1 MADNLSEFP
10 ADQRESAGARCN
22 PTINARLSQ
31 ICYGF
36 VCISMLLFG
45 YLAAAHP
52 DIYYL
57 ATKEDNWLENF
68 TAVAFLLAGGMLFAA
83 ALTARRLFP
92 RFAYILGGVVMVFF
106 AIEEISWGQRIIG
119 FETPDFLAIAS
130 AQEEFNIH
138 NRYDVEFIFLKE
150 KETLFALCIAACA
163 IFFLRKDRIFGIP
176 SPPILLILAILV
188 MLSFASLN
196 LAEGVANYPSGFL
209 SFLQAILTWTRALLL
224 LLLLILLLFAL
235 FSKNAGL
242 FIAVAASLF
251 LVVSTA
257 YMVYHYHHHGLL
269 YGEMREYLFSVVC
282 FFYALMALLDQRVA
296 RQKIAPAFVA
306 LIPASGAC
314 FYAHKILNQPYGGM
328 LFDGIKKSRLTPWAS
343 VCALIIASS
352 IGLAFT
358 VHLNARADAAALKE
372 IYSLARV
379 SQLEPV
385 ARSKF
390 DVYLVGRDLYY
401 FKQPCAASDTAARFF
416 LAAFPANVDDLR
428 FSQRRHGFANLDF
441 DFESKQQR
449 VILDGACAAKV
460 RLHPYEITS
469 VSTGQFVIEE
479 DSAFTN
485 LWIAEFPVGNE

>member
-10 ADQRESAGARCN
+10 TDPRKNACLNDGSA
-22 PTINARLSQ
+22 INAKLLQ
-31 ICYGF
+31 ICYVF
-36 VCISMLLFG
+36 VCISILLFG
-45 YLAAAHP
+45 YLASAHP
-52 DIYYL
+52 DVYYL
-57 ATKEDNWLENF
+57 ATNEDSWLENF

-83 ALTARRLFP
+83 ALAARRLFP
-92 RFAYILGGVVMVFF
+92 RFAYILGGLVMAFF

-150 KETLFALCIAACA
+150 KEVLFALCIVACIA
-163 IFFLRKDRIFGIP
+163 FFLRKDRIFGIP

-188 MLSFASLN
+188 LLSFASLN
-196 LAEGVANYPSGFL
+196 LAEGVANYPSGFM
-209 SFLQAILTWTRALLL
+209 SFLQAILTRTRALLL
-224 LLLLILLLFAL
+224 LLLLVLLLFAL
-235 FSKNAGL
+235 FSRNAGL
-242 FIAVAASLF
+242 FIAVVASLF
-251 LVVSTA
+251 LVISTA
-257 YMVYHYHHHGLL
+257 YMVYHYHHHRLL

-296 RQKIAPAFVA
+296 RQKIMAASSLTPA
-306 LIPASGAC
+306 IDAC
-314 FYAHKILNQPYGGM
+314 FYAHKFLNQPYGGM

-372 IYSLARV
+372 IYSLTRA

-385 ARSKF
+385 TRSKF

-401 FKQPCAASDTAARFF
+401 FKQPCANSDTAARFF
-416 LAAFPANVDDLR
+416 LAAFPTNVNDIR

-479 DSAFTN
+479 DGAFTN
-485 LWIAEFPVGNE
+485 LWIAEFPVGGK

>member
-1 MADNLSEFP
+1 MADNLSELP
-10 ADQRESAGARCN
+10 TDQRKNACLYDGSA
-22 PTINARLSQ
+22 INARLSQ
-31 ICYGF
+31 ICYVF

-45 YLAAAHP
+45 YLASAHP

-68 TAVAFLLAGGMLFAA
+68 TAVAFLMAGGMLFAA
-83 ALTARRLFP
+83 ALVARRLFS
-92 RFAYILGGVVMVFF
+92 RFAYILGGVVMAFF

-150 KETLFALCIAACA
+150 KEALFALCIVACA

-196 LAEGVANYPSGFL
+196 LAEGVANYPSGFM
-209 SFLQAILTWTRALLL
+209 SFLQAILTRTRALLL
-224 LLLLILLLFAL
+224 LLLLLLLLFAL
-235 FSKNAGL
+235 FSRNAGL
-242 FIAVAASLF
+242 FIAVVASLF
-251 LVVSTA
+251 LVISTA

-282 FFYALMALLDQRVA
+282 FFYALVALLDQRVA
-296 RQKIAPAFVA
+296 RQKIMAAA
-306 LIPASGAC
+306 LTPASGAC
-314 FYAHKILNQPYGGM
+314 FYAHKILNHPYGGM
-328 LFDGIKKSRLTPWAS
+328 LFDGIKKGRLTPWAS
-343 VCALIIASS
+343 VCALIIAGG

-358 VHLNARADAAALKE
+358 VHLNARSDAAALKE
-372 IYSLARV
+372 IYSLARA
-379 SQLEPV
+379 SQLEPM

-401 FKQPCAASDTAARFF
+401 FKQPCASSDTAARFF

-479 DSAFTN
+479 DGAFTN
-485 LWIAEFPVGNE
+485 LWIAEFPVGGK

>member
-1 MADNLSEFP
+1 MADNLSELP
-10 ADQRESAGARCN
+10 TYQRKNACLYDGSA
-22 PTINARLSQ
+22 INARLSQ
-31 ICYGF
+31 ICYVF
-36 VCISMLLFG
+36 VCISILLFG
-45 YLAAAHP
+45 YLASAHP
-52 DIYYL
+52 DVYHL
-57 ATKEDNWLENF
+57 ATKEDSWLENF

-83 ALTARRLFP
+83 ALAARRFFP
-92 RFAYILGGVVMVFF
+92 RFPYILGGLVMAFF

-150 KETLFALCIAACA
+150 KEALFALCIVACIA
-163 IFFLRKDRIFGIP
+163 FFLRKDRIFGIP
-176 SPPILLILAILV
+176 SPAILLILAILV

-196 LAEGVANYPSGFL
+196 LAEGVANYPSGFM
-209 SFLQAILTWTRALLL
+209 SFLQAILTRTRALLL
-224 LLLLILLLFAL
+224 LLLLVLLLFAL
-235 FSKNAGL
+235 FSRNAGL
-242 FIAVAASLF
+242 FIAVVASLF
-251 LVVSTA
+251 LVISTA
-257 YMVYHYHHHGLL
+257 YMVYHYHRHGLL
-269 YGEMREYLFSVVC
+269 YGEMREYLFSAVC
-282 FFYALMALLDQRVA
+282 FFYALVALLDQRVA
-296 RQKIAPAFVA
+296 RQKIMAAS
-306 LIPASGAC
+306 LTPASGAC
-314 FYAHKILNQPYGGM
+314 FYAHKILNHPYGGM

-343 VCALIIASS
+343 VCALIIAGG

-358 VHLNARADAAALKE
+358 VHLNARSDAAALKE
-372 IYSLARV
+372 IYSLARAL
-379 SQLEPV
+379 QIDPM

-401 FKQPCAASDTAARFF
+401 FKQPCANSDTAARFF

-479 DSAFTN
+479 DGTFTN
-485 LWIAEFPVGNE
+485 LWIAEFPVGGK